1 MEELDARLRQAL
13 ADNSLLEEQLKDP
26 HRIVLQ
32 KQKEFDDAH
41 REAAD

>member
-1 MEELDARLRQAL
+1 MEELDARLRHAL
-13 ADNSLLEEQLKDP
+13 ADNSLLEEQLKDL

-32 KQKEFDDAH
+32 KQKEFDDAR